1 MTDRNKSKEQ
11 KLAAELAALD
21 ELSIGDL
28 RIAWRRLYRSHPPKS
43 LRRDLVQM
51 AVACK
56 MQEKAL
62 GGHSAATRRQ
72 LKDLAQTREDKTN
85 LAEVRRVR
93 LRPGARLIR
102 EWGGGTHEVLVTEDG
117 FVWCEKNWNSLSVI
131 AREITGARWSGP
143 RFFGIDKS
151 TAKSP
156 GDVEG
161 KADA

>member
-1 MTDRNKSKEQ
+1 MTDTNKSKVQ
-11 KLAAELAALD
+11 KLADELAALD
-21 ELSIGDL
+21 KMSIGDL
-28 RIAWRRLYRSHPPKS
+28 RSAWRRLYRAHPPRS
-43 LRRDLVQM
+43 LRRDLVQI
-51 AVACK
+51 AVAWK

-62 GGHSAATRRQ
+62 GGHSATRQQ
-72 LKDLAQTREDKTN
+72 LKDLAQTLEDKSG

-102 EWGGGTHEVLVTEDG
+102 EWGGETHEVLVTEDG
-117 FVWCEKNWNSLSVI
+117 FMWCEKNWNSLSVI

-156 GDVEG
+156 SDVEG